1 VPTQIRRRRGVRP
14 DEGEDSAGRGD
25 GRVTGSQEETVGRR
39 RRRGVRDGRAE
50 GQDKGESQ

>member
-1 VPTQIRRRRGVRP
+1 MPTQIRRRRGVRP